1 MADCHLGAWRVP
13 ELQQL
18 NFDSFRM
25 AVDTCIKEKVKF
37 VIIAGDLFDN
47 TYPPIEVLKETFS
60 EFKKLKDFN
69 IPCYIIQGSHDFSA
83 SGKSFL
89 DVLEKA
95 GFCKNIVD
103 YQEKDDFIYLNP
115 YVDQGIALYGYSGK
129 KSGLEVQDL
138 KRVRIQDSH
147 LFKILVLH
155 TTLTEARGT
164 LPIDS
169 VGLNELPKVDYYAL
183 GHLHNGFK
191 TGNCVYPGPIFPNSF
206 QELED
211 LKYGSFYI
219 IDESSNLISCRKIDL
234 KIKEV
239 ETITLEI
246 NNGLTAT
253 EKITNELK
261 SKEIKGKIILLRLEG
276 LLSFGKISDIKFAE
290 IEKVAKEKGVFVLL
304 RNTSG
309 LSTVEENISIDVKD
323 MTSLEEEIVNKYTI
337 ENSSKFNNLVEKL
350 MAFLE
355 IEKLEDEKNLGFE
368 TRLFEETKKLLGL

>member
-18 NFDSFRM
+18 NLESFRK
-25 AVDTCIKEKVKF
+25 AIDICIKEKVKF
-37 VIIAGDLFDN
+37 IIIAGDLFDN
-47 TYPPIEVLKETFS
+47 TYPPIDILKETFS
-60 EFKKLKDFN
+60 EFKKLKDAG
-69 IPCYIIQGSHDFSA
+69 ILCYVIQGSHDFSA

-95 GFCKNIVD
+95 GFCRNVVD
-103 YQEKDDFIYLNP
+103 FQERENFLYLNP
-115 YVDQGIALYGYSGK
+115 NVEQGIALYGYSGK

-138 KRVRIQDSH
+138 KKIRIQDSH

-155 TTLTEARGT
+155 TTITEAKGT

-169 VGLNELPKVDYYAL
+169 VDLKDLPKADYYAL

-219 IDESSNLISCRKIDL
+219 VDESGGLISCRRIEL

-239 ETITLEI
+239 ENVTVELS
-246 NNGLTAT
+246 NGLTAT
-253 EKITNELK
+253 EKVINELK
-261 SKEIKGKIILLRLEG
+261 LRNIKDKIVLLRLGG
-276 LLSFGKISDIKFAE
+276 LLSFGKISDIKFND
-290 IEKVAKEKGVFVLL
+290 IEKIAKEKGAFVLL
-304 RNTSG
+304 RNTSA
-309 LSTVEENISIDVKD
+309 LSTVEEHISIDVSD
-323 MTSLEEEIVNKYTI
+323 MSSLEEEIVKKYTS
-337 ENSSKFNNLVEKL
+337 ENSSKFNGFVDKL

-355 IEKLEDEKNLGFE
+355 TDKMEDEKTLGFE
-368 TRLFEETKKLLGL
+368 TRLFEETKKILGL